1 MIEYCNVNKLTPILT
16 IGSFLQD
23 ITESD
28 IDALHRKIGANV
40 MQIRKE
46 KGLTQ
51 LDLALSIGLKSVGL
65 ISVAE
70 IYHNKKHFNIEHLYR
85 IATILNVE
93 ITDFFKD
100 IHTK

>member
-1 MIEYCNVNKLTPILT
+1 M
-16 IGSFLQD
+16 QD
-23 ITESD
+23 ITSQD
-28 IDALHRKIGANV
+28 IDELHLKIGANV
-40 MQIRKE
+40 MRLRKE
-46 KGLTQ
+46 KGMTQ

-70 IYHNKKHFNIEHLYR
+70 IYHNKKHFNIEHLYK
-85 IATILNVE
+85 IAHALDVE